1 MVAAALMALAGCGG
15 DAPFKALSLGEI
27 PDALT
32 KGFAK
37 SDSAL
42 KMQVEMVANQIRAS
56 QLTPASLALNELV
69 AIPSLKPEERTLLSQ
84 AQMAV
89 NQEIRAI
96 SEQQPQQ
103 ASGGPAPATKRA
115 VNVDGTPAPA
125 ANPEE
130 AAAAAAALRLYQQ
143 SK

>member
-1 MVAAALMALAGCGG
+1 MMVAALMALMGCGGG
-15 DAPFKALSLGEI
+15 DAPFKALSLGEV

-37 SDSAL
+37 ADAAL
-42 KMQVEMVANQIRAS
+42 KMQVEMVANQVRAN
-56 QLTPASLALNELV
+56 QLAPASLALNDLV
-69 AIPSLKPEERTLLSQ
+69 AIPSLKPEQRTLLSQ

-96 SEQQPQQ
+96 SEPQQ
-103 ASGGPAPATKRA
+103 AAGGGAAAPVKRA